1 MHGVWE
7 TQPYNSNIYMF
18 CKINHLFIQFYKKLF
33 VRVIVLRFA
42 ISKVV
47 PNVFDIDENNS
58 HDEDNT
64 PVSNILLASYY
75 CVKNHP
81 LIKHSNEVRE
91 SLFI

>member
-1 MHGVWE
+1 MVVNLINV
-7 TQPYNSNIYMF
+7 YYAYMF

-33 VRVIVLRFA
+33 VIVLRFA

-64 PVSNILLASYY
+64 PELTYRKKSSFEQTFEVIIVYHNTVSSS
-75 CVKNHP
+75 
-81 LIKHSNEVRE
+81 IK
-91 SLFI
+91 

>member
-47 PNVFDIDENNS
+47 FDIDENNS
-58 HDEDNT
+58 HDED
-64 PVSNILLASYY
+64 VSNIWSNKFIILYFVLFH
-75 CVKNHP
+75 KN
-81 LIKHSNEVRE
+81 
-91 SLFI
+91 

>member
-47 PNVFDIDENNS
+47 FDIDENNS

-64 PVSNILLASYY
+64 PVSNLLLLVVA
-75 CVKNHP
+75 
-81 LIKHSNEVRE
+81 I
-91 SLFI
+91 IA